1 MTLLS
6 TYPGGFTVDSVRQQR
21 TKHCRKLTE
30 VRKRM
35 QDYHQQITPKAS
47 NAKVQDIYLTPDLS
61 TLFSDF
67 KTTPTLWILPMRTL
81 HEQELLK

>member
-1 MTLLS
+1 
-6 TYPGGFTVDSVRQQR
+6 
-21 TKHCRKLTE
+21 
-30 VRKRM
+30 M
-35 QDYHQQITPKAS
+35 QDYHQQTTPKAS

-61 TLFSDF
+61 TQFSDF